1 MYEKFYNLSC
11 APFSLLPDPAFLFPT
26 SRHAMALTLLRYS
39 LVAQH
44 SFIVMTG
51 EVGSGK
57 TTLINK
63 LLDEIGDRHRV
74 GLMNFTD
81 GRMSQLWPWI
91 LDALDIPRKGK
102 DKAQMQHDFDSFLVD
117 TREQGR
123 STVLIVDEA
132 QNLGPRALEHLRMLS
147 NANNSEMLV
156 QIFLIGQP
164 EFLETLKRP
173 DLRQL
178 NQRIGV
184 FYRLEPL
191 SELETGQYIAHRL
204 ERAGGSPQTFSGEAV
219 AGIWAESGGIPR
231 RINTLC
237 DFALVYGCTSGKTI
251 IDNEVVQEMLA
262 DRENYAVPTN
272 KSRQNGTGLDEAARF
287 ATSNSRY
294 DLRTSEAP

>member
-1 MYEKFYNLSC
+1 MYEKFYELER

-26 SRHAMALTLLRYS
+26 RRHAMALTLLRYS

-63 LLDEIGDRHRV
+63 LLDEINDRHAV
-74 GLMNFTD
+74 GVMNFTD
-81 GRMSQLWPWI
+81 RRMSQIWPWI
-91 LDALDIPRKGK
+91 LDSLDIPRNGK
-102 DKAQMQHDFDSFLVD
+102 DKAQMQRDFNAFLVD
-117 TREQGR
+117 TRRQGR

-132 QNLGPRALEHLRMLS
+132 QNLGPKALENLRMLS
-147 NANNSEMLV
+147 NANNSEMLIQTV
-156 QIFLIGQP
+156 LVGQP
-164 EFLETLKRP
+164 EFLETLRRP

-191 SELETGQYIAHRL
+191 SQLEASQYIAHRL
-204 ERAGGSPQTFSGEAV
+204 EVAGGNPNTFSPEAV
-219 AGIWAESGGIPR
+219 AKIWEESGGIAR

-237 DFALVYGCTSGKTI
+237 DFALVYGYSSGKTI
-251 IDNEVVQEMLA
+251 IDDAVVREMLV
-262 DRENYAVPTN
+262 DRGSYAVPT
-272 KSRQNGTGLDEAARF
+272 SGPRHNGNGWDGAART
-287 ATSNSRY
+287 AISGAQY
-294 DLRTSEAP
+294 DQQAWKGT

>member
-1 MYEKFYNLSC
+1 MYEKFYNLNR
-11 APFSLLPDPAFLFPT
+11 APFSLLPDPEFLLPT
-26 SRHAMALTLLRYS
+26 RRHAMALTLLQYS

-63 LLDEIGDRHRV
+63 LLDEIGERHTV

-81 GRMSQLWPWI
+81 CRMTQIWPWI
-91 LDALDIPRKGK
+91 LDALDVPRKSK
-102 DKAQMQHDFDSFLVD
+102 DKAQMQHEFNSFLRE
-117 TREQGR
+117 TRRQGR

-132 QNLGPRALEHLRMLS
+132 QNLAPKALEHLRMLS

-156 QIFLIGQP
+156 QTILVGQP

-191 SELETGQYIAHRL
+191 TELETGAYIAHRL
-204 ERAGGSPQTFSGEAV
+204 QCAGGSPQTFSAESV
-219 AGIWAESGGIPR
+219 AWIWAESGGIPR

-237 DFALVYGCTSGKTI
+237 EFALVYGCTSGKTI
-251 IDNEVVQEMLA
+251 IDSEVVREMLE
-262 DRENYAVPTN
+262 DRHNYAVPTN
-272 KSRQNGTGLDEAARF
+272 KSRQIGSGLVAAARF
-287 ATSNSRY
+287 AGSNSQY
-294 DLRTSEAP
+294 DLRTWKAS